1 MEQLQTTHFPALVA
15 DWLSQRDAL
24 LTFARQIEAVDDA
37 RYEAA
42 AHAVSEANA
51 MLKELETQRK
61 AVTAP
66 LDKAKKAIMAE
77 ARQLGEELEAHR
89 DRLRALCGAYMTAR
103 ERERAEALRVAQER
117 EADRAIRQ
125 EDAAEAFGGELREE
139 AGKVE
144 VLVPGVP
151 RSSEVRKVCVYTFEV
166 TDEAKLDRKFLRP
179 DEARIRAY
187 CQYLKS
193 ANIDPETIEEPGL
206 VFRREYRIDSK

>member
-61 AVTAP
+61 TVTAP

-77 ARQLGEELEAHR
+77 ARQLGDQMPA
-89 DRLRALCGAYMTAR
+89 
-103 ERERAEALRVAQER
+103 
-117 EADRAIRQ
+117 
-125 EDAAEAFGGELREE
+125 
-139 AGKVE
+139 
-144 VLVPGVP
+144 
-151 RSSEVRKVCVYTFEV
+151 
-166 TDEAKLDRKFLRP
+166 
-179 DEARIRAY
+179 
-187 CQYLKS
+187 
-193 ANIDPETIEEPGL
+193 
-206 VFRREYRIDSK
+206 